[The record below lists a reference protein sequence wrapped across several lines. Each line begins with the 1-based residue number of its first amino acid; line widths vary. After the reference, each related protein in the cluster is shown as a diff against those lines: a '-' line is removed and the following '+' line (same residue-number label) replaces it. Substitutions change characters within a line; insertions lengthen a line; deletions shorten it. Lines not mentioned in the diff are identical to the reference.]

1 MLDFIE
7 ISYKLCSIIK
17 NNYREKR
24 WKMNITKI
32 LINHKIQ
39 FEASVIPHR
48 YSSSILHKES
58 IFSRYSFSDFFR
70 VIEDHSNKSEKHDL
84 NSKEITMNI

>member
-1 MLDFIE
+1 
-7 ISYKLCSIIK
+7 
-17 NNYREKR
+17 
-24 WKMNITKI
+24 MNITKI

-58 IFSRYSFSDFFR
+58 IFSRYSFSDLFR